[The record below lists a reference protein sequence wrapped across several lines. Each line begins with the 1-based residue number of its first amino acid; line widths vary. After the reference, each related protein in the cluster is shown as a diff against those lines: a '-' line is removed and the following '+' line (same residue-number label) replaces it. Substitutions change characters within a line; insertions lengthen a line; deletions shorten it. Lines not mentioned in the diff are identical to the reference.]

1 MEPGI
6 VRAIEAAR
14 GPTRL
19 ARAIGVTPAAVT
31 NWRARGY
38 VPAKMAPA
46 VEAETGVPRGEL
58 CPDFPWGDNQQAA
71 A

>member
-6 VRAIEAAR
+6 VRAIEAAN
-14 GPTRL
+14 GPTKL
-19 ARAIGVTPAAVT
+19 AKAVGVTPAAVT

-38 VPAKMAPA
+38 VPAKMAVA
-46 VEAETGVPRGEL
+46 VEAETGVPRTDL
-58 CPDFPWGDNQQAA
+58 CPNFKWDSAEQAA